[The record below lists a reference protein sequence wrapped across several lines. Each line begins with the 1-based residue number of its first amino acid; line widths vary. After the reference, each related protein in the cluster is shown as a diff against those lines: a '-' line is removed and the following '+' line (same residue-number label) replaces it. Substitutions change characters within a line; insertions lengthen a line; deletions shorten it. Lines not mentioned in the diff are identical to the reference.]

1 VAGRD
6 EWHHAQPNSA
16 LVVPR
21 ELAEDGASR
30 AAASLVAAVLSSLH
44 HGKPCDDQIID
55 AAEGLS
61 LAMGTPLDAI
71 AYISRLRRH
80 LRRLESVPKELT
92 DDVIDAALRAVVARG
107 LADKRRKP
115 SPKPSRPVGAV

>member
-1 VAGRD
+1 VASRD
-6 EWHHAQPNSA
+6 EWHHVQPNPG
-16 LVVPR
+16 LVVPA

-30 AAASLVAAVLSSLH
+30 AAASLVAAVLFNLH